1 MVKMIDNNIIN
12 LFDIKT
18 YSNALLEYLK
28 RNNLITNDEIK
39 EIIIY
44 FESSIFEIDNIYQFI
59 LELESKISELEQY
72 FD

>member
-1 MVKMIDNNIIN
+1 MVKMIDNNIIH

-18 YSNALLEYLK
+18 YSNELLEYLK
-28 RNNLITNDEIK
+28 RNNLIANDEIK
-39 EIIIY
+39 EIIDY
-44 FESSIFEIDNIYQFI
+44 FEASIFEIDNIYKFI